1 MHALGTHLLVE
12 LKDCNHEIL
21 KDLTA
26 VSEAMVSA
34 AKQAKATIVDVSFH
48 EFSPFGIS
56 GMVVIAESHLSI
68 HTWPEYG
75 YAAVDIFTCGDVI
88 KPEIAVQY
96 LIEQFESKNPS
107 IVEMKRGIISCTNEK
122 LPHKVCNDRLQ
133 MVS

>member
-1 MHALGTHLLVE
+1 LHALGTQLLVE

-21 KDLTA
+21 KDLNT
-26 VSEAMVSA
+26 VREAMVSA

-96 LIEQFESKNPS
+96 LIAQFESKNPS